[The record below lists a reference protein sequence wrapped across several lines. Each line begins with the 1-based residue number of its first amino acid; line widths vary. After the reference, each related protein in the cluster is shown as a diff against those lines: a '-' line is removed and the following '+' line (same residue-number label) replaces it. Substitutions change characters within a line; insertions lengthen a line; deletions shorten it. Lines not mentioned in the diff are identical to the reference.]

1 VSRFS
6 SFDSDR
12 IVAAIAAAEKTTS
25 GEIRVHVTR
34 RKPDDVETRARRRF
48 EQLGMTR
55 TKGRNGVLV
64 YVAPRARKFRVI
76 GDTAI
81 HEKVGDAFWLA
92 VAAEMEARF
101 RKGEFTEGV
110 IAAVAKV
117 GEVLAA
123 HFPPLPGDVNELPDS
138 IDRD

>member
-6 SFDSDR
+6 NFDSDR

-34 RKPDDVETRARRRF
+34 RKPDDIDARARLRF
-48 EQLGMTR
+48 EKLGMTR

>member
-1 VSRFS
+1 MSRFS
-6 SFDSDR
+6 NFDSDR

>member
-1 VSRFS
+1 MKRFS
-6 SFDSDR
+6 KFDSER

-34 RKPDDVETRARRRF
+34 RKPDDIETRARWRF

-55 TKGRNGVLV
+55 TKRRNGVLV
-64 YVAPRARKFRVI
+64 YVAPRAHKFRVI

-81 HEKVGDAFWLA
+81 HEKVGDAFWTA
-92 VAAEMEARF
+92 VASEMEASF

-110 IAAVAKV
+110 IVAVTRV
-117 GEVLAA
+117 GEALAA
-123 HFPPLPGDVNELPDS
+123 HFPPQPGDVNELPDS
-138 IDRD
+138 IDQD